1 MAPVLKTSEISC
13 DQEGF
18 SKIKTEVIDNGIGIG
33 KDYLPTLFDSFTRE
47 RNTTVGKVAGTGL
60 GMSIVKKL
68 VNVMNGSIEVETEL
82 GKRTKFTLVLQHKV
96 ADNNLFL
103 TKTDMSLV
111 DEQQILQG
119 KHVLLAEDNDLNA
132 EIAITILEDMGLIV
146 ERVEDGI
153 QCVAKMEQMPAK
165 NYDLI
170 LMDVQM
176 PHMDGYK
183 ATETIRE
190 LSDEGKSHIPI
201 VALTANAFEED
212 RKMAI
217 SKGMNDHIAK
227 PIDVKKV
234 EEVIIS
240 VLK

>member
-1 MAPVLKTSEISC
+1 
-13 DQEGF
+13 
-18 SKIKTEVIDNGIGIG
+18 
-33 KDYLPTLFDSFTRE
+33 
-47 RNTTVGKVAGTGL
+47 
-60 GMSIVKKL
+60 
-68 VNVMNGSIEVETEL
+68 
-82 GKRTKFTLVLQHKV
+82 
-96 ADNNLFL
+96 
-103 TKTDMSLV
+103 MSLV

-132 EIAITILEDMGLIV
+132 EIAIMIL
-146 ERVEDGI
+146 DGI

-165 NYDLI
+165 SYDLI

-183 ATETIRE
+183 ATKTIRE
-190 LSDEGKSHIPI
+190 LSDEGKAHIPI

>member
-1 MAPVLKTSEISC
+1 M
-13 DQEGF
+13 
-18 SKIKTEVIDNGIGIG
+18 
-33 KDYLPTLFDSFTRE
+33 
-47 RNTTVGKVAGTGL
+47 
-60 GMSIVKKL
+60 
-68 VNVMNGSIEVETEL
+68 
-82 GKRTKFTLVLQHKV
+82 
-96 ADNNLFL
+96 
-103 TKTDMSLV
+103 
-111 DEQQILQG
+111 
-119 KHVLLAEDNDLNA
+119 NA
-132 EIAITILEDMGLIV
+132 EITITLLEDIGLIV

-190 LSDEGKSHIPI
+190 LFDEGKAHIPI

>member
-1 MAPVLKTSEISC
+1 
-13 DQEGF
+13 
-18 SKIKTEVIDNGIGIG
+18 
-33 KDYLPTLFDSFTRE
+33 
-47 RNTTVGKVAGTGL
+47 
-60 GMSIVKKL
+60 MSIVKKL
-68 VNVMNGSIEVETEL
+68 VDVMNGSIEVETEL
-82 GKRTKFTLVLQHKV
+82 GKGTKFTLILQHKV

-103 TKTDMSLV
+103 TKIDMSLV

-132 EIAITILEDMGLIV
+132 EIAIMILEAMGLIV
-146 ERVEDGI
+146 ECIEDGI
-153 QCVAKMEQMPAK
+153 QCVAKMEQIPAK
-165 NYDLI
+165 SYDLI

-176 PHMDGYK
+176 HGYK
-183 ATETIRE
+183 ATVTIRE
-190 LSDEGKSHIPI
+190 LSDEGMAHIPI